1 MGGSLNVTSKENVGS
16 TFSFKLP
23 LQVPRAMIS
32 NDVYCMMLDKQD
44 VKKYMVEEALTSAKK
59 IGYLQFST
67 NKSRSSS
74 LSLTPQCLWVCVC
87 VCMCVSASVCFSL
100 LQQTKKSNTLLK
112 INSSVSIEIMFLPE
126 LQNFLKIWSH
136 SVSRRD
142 KKGKDSFDRRCWR

>member
-1 MGGSLNVTSKENVGS
+1 MGS

-23 LQVPRAMIS
+23 LQVPKDMIS

-59 IGYLQFST
+59 VGYVQFST
-67 NKSRSSS
+67 NKSKSSS
-74 LSLTPQCLWVCVC
+74 SSLTPQSACACVP
-87 VCMCVSASVCFSL
+87 MCVHVCECECVCFSL
-100 LQQTKKSNTLLK
+100 QQIKKSNTLLK
-112 INSSVSIEIMFLPE
+112 INSSVSIGITFLAE

-142 KKGKDSFDRRCWR
+142 KKGDDSLDRLCWRCC